1 MAYKAKCRNKHLF
14 EWLQLCA
21 PRAVNMPQKGIFSS
35 STEACVD
42 TAISLSFDRR
52 AVLIMRRAVKMRAL
66 LWPIEKGDNKK
77 KGKEEKN
84 RNKNVDNFYGIAE
97 HGNGHFISSLKTSI
111 DCHASAPKGNSTAP
125 LVVDT
130 LIEGRPTV
138 LVIYS
143 SYTSVKRINVN

>member
-1 MAYKAKCRNKHLF
+1 MAPAVC
-14 EWLQLCA
+14 

-52 AVLIMRRAVKMRAL
+52 AELIMRRAVKMRAL

-111 DCHASAPKGNSTAP
+111 DCHASAPRRKS
-125 LVVDT
+125 
-130 LIEGRPTV
+130 
-138 LVIYS
+138 YS
-143 SYTSVKRINVN
+143 SPGDRHFN